1 MRGIRK
7 PISKDSDVM
16 VDAPTKKTLFE
27 DCDWRKFMRYVKSVI
42 GRDSSGKRNRG
53 AEALSLSRDKDTS
66 SKSWEGM
73 GQAGR
78 DFDCLSLS

>member
-42 GRDSSGKRNRG
+42 GRVSN
-53 AEALSLSRDKDTS
+53 T
-66 SKSWEGM
+66 M
-73 GQAGR
+73 G
-78 DFDCLSLS
+78 